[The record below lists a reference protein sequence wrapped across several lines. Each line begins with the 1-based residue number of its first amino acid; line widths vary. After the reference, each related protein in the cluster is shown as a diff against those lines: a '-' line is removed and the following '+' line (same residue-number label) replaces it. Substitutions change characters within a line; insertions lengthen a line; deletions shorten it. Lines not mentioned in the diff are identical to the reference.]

1 VFAVLE
7 RRRIMQSGNFT
18 TEPVSHALSGVTVS
32 AVLQRDLIN
41 DIWGVIIVLGRFPGK
56 ELIRGEEVDAQ
67 LIDRRGEALSVME
80 RPSGPLTEA
89 GGSRGV
95 SANARFRFR
104 GSKEY
109 PDRLVVTYQN
119 QTASFNI
126 IPVETGKT
134 QEMAK

>member
-1 VFAVLE
+1 
-7 RRRIMQSGNFT
+7 MQSGNFT
-18 TEPVSHALSGVTVS
+18 TEPVSHALNDVTVS
-32 AVLQRDLIN
+32 AVLQHDLVN
-41 DIWGVIIVLGRFPGK
+41 DIWDVIIVLGRFPGK

-80 RPSGPLTEA
+80 RPSGTLTEA

-95 SANARFRFR
+95 SANARFCFK

-109 PDRLVVTYQN
+109 PDHLVVTYQN
-119 QTASFNI
+119 QTVSFNI
-126 IPVETGKT
+126 VPIVTFNT